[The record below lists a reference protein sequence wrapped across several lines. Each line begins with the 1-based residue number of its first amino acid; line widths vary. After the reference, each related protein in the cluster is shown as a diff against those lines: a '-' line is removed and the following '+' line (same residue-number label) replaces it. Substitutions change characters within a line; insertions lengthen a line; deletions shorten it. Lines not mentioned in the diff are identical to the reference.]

1 MIETAHGMAIDR
13 IPGIVGYL
21 DRKWRVRYLSPFFRE
36 YFLPGVRSVAGMSL
50 DTILGKAATERV
62 RSHFDRAF
70 AGQTVSYHDTF
81 EPADGGPQSYQAV
94 LIPDIE
100 DEGEIAGLLMV
111 VSLMTAVVQEPRP
124 PDSLLDDSAAHGH
137 DPAATLRAADERL
150 TTAYEE
156 LRRSEE
162 RFRNLIEGSV
172 QGIII
177 LSKEWKPLF
186 VNEAYARIFGY
197 DNPEEILAL
206 PNVEHHVAAHDIER
220 VKTYSQARI
229 RGEPVPTHYEYDAVR
244 TDGRQITLSR
254 SVRTITWQGQT
265 ALQST
270 VFDITQR
277 VQAIKSLK
285 ESEERYRSL
294 FEGSVQAIVILS
306 PTWRPLFAN
315 RTYLTMLG
323 YGSLEELKS
332 STQVLTNVAD
342 YDMERLRGYT
352 RSRMRGEPA
361 PDSYECDLLR
371 KDGSVVTVL
380 RMVRMITWEG
390 EPAIQT
396 TSIDISERK
405 RAEERLRRLNEELEE
420 RVAARTKQLEA
431 ANQELEAFSYSVSHD
446 LRAPLRHIAGFAN
459 LLEQDAG
466 AALGNE
472 SRRYVR
478 LVTES
483 VQRMDELISD
493 LLEFSR
499 IGRTDMQRSTIDL
512 DKMVARVLTDLE
524 PDTAGR
530 SIEWECAA
538 LPSIEGDP
546 QLMRLVLMNLL
557 SNAVKFTRGRDPA
570 KISIGSR
577 DDLDNRERIF
587 YVRDNGVGFDMKYA
601 DKLFGA
607 FQRLHSKDEFEGAGI
622 GLANVRRIVHRHGG
636 RSWAESRNQEGATV
650 YFTLP
655 MTPGD

>member
-1 MIETAHGMAIDR
+1 M
-13 IPGIVGYL
+13 
-21 DRKWRVRYLSPFFRE
+21 S
-36 YFLPGVRSVAGMSL
+36 GVRRVAGTSL
-50 DTILGKAATERV
+50 HTVLGKAAMERL
-62 RSHFDRAF
+62 RSHFEQAF
-70 AGQTVSYHDTF
+70 AGQTVTYCDSF
-81 EPADGGPQSYQAV
+81 EPADGGPQPYRAV

-100 DEGEIAGLLMV
+100 DEGEIAGLLIV
-111 VSLMTAVVQEPRP
+111 ASLMAAAAQGPQPSGT
-124 PDSLLDDSAAHGH
+124 LIDDPAARSN
-137 DPAATLRAADERL
+137 DPAATLRVADERL

-197 DNPEEILAL
+197 DNPEEILSLA
-206 PNVEHHVAAHDIER
+206 NVEHHVAPHEVER
-220 VKTYSQARI
+220 VKAFSQARI
-229 RGEPVPTHYEYDAVR
+229 RGETVPTHYDYDAVR

-277 VQAIKSLK
+277 VQAVKSLK

-294 FEGSVQAIVILS
+294 FDGSVQAIVILS
-306 PTWRPLFAN
+306 PAWHPLFAN
-315 RTYLTMLG
+315 RTYLNMLG
-323 YGSLEELKS
+323 YESLEELKGS
-332 STQVLTNVAD
+332 VLALTNVAD

-352 RSRMRGEPA
+352 RARMRGEPA
-361 PDSYECDLLR
+361 PDRYECDLLR

-380 RMVRMITWEG
+380 RMVRMIIWEG
-390 EPAIQT
+390 KPAIQT
-396 TSIDISERK
+396 TSIDISDRK

-420 RVAARTKQLEA
+420 RVAARTEQLEA

-446 LRAPLRHIAGFAN
+446 LRAPLRHIAGFAS
-459 LLEQDAG
+459 LLEQNAG
-466 AALGNE
+466 AALGGE
-472 SRRYVR
+472 SKRYVR

-512 DKMVARVLTDLE
+512 DKMVARVRADLE
-524 PDTAGR
+524 PDTEGR
-530 SIEWECAA
+530 AIEWDCAA

-546 QLMRLVLMNLL
+546 QLMRLVLINLL

-577 DDLDNRERIF
+577 DDLDNRERVF

-636 RSWAESRNQEGATV
+636 RSWAESRSHEGATV

-655 MTPGD
+655 MPPGN